1 MDNVH
6 YPYRNKIYVIKNVIY
21 LVAFLE
27 IFMITKLN
35 VAALMVFSMSIVAA
49 PEWVTVADGGE
60 ATVLLDPT
68 SVAKTGEL
76 VSIQILQKYD
86 QLITLGNDPT
96 TNEMLYRHR
105 SVKPD
110 DSANCESGK
119 LSLESWQMFSSNYGT
134 GETVWID
141 KELGAPAFMATS
153 GPEESSALR
162 AACSSRVS
170 TVSATPIKS

>member
-1 MDNVH
+1 MYILRTDTPYIHLTANSNV
-6 YPYRNKIYVIKNVIY
+6 YSFQETFV
-21 LVAFLE
+21 
-27 IFMITKLN
+27 ITKLI
-35 VAALMVFSMSIVAA
+35 ATSTLVFSMSVVAA
-49 PEWVTVADGGE
+49 PEWVTVADSGE
-60 ATVLLDPT
+60 ATALSDLT

-76 VSIQILQKYD
+76 VRIQILRNYD

-119 LSLESWQMFSSNYGT
+119 LSLESWQMFSGNVGT
-134 GETVWID
+134 GETAWID
-141 KELGAPAFMATS
+141 KELGAPAFMTTL
-153 GPEESSALR
+153 GPEESSALQ

-170 TVSATPIKS
+170 TASATPNKS

>member
-1 MDNVH
+1 
-6 YPYRNKIYVIKNVIY
+6 
-21 LVAFLE
+21 
-27 IFMITKLN
+27 MITKLI
-35 VAALMVFSMSIVAA
+35 ATSTLIFSMSVVAA

-119 LSLESWQMFSSNYGT
+119 LSLESWQTFSGNVGT
-134 GETVWID
+134 GETAWID
-141 KELGAPAFMATS
+141 NELGTPAFMTTS
-153 GPEESSALR
+153 GPEGSSALQT
-162 AACSSRVS
+162 ACSSRVS
-170 TVSATPIKS
+170 TARAAPDKS